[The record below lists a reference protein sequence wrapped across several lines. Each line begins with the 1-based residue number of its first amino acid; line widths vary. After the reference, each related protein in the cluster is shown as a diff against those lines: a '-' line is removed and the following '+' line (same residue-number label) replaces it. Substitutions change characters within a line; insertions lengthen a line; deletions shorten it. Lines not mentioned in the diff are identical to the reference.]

1 VDKKDPIPKYV
12 YYAALRHRTYRVKII
27 SQGIPITLSLSAVTK
42 QIGGL
47 TAVNK
52 VDLEIGDGQIVGLV
66 GPNGAG
72 KTTLL
77 NIISGITP
85 PTSGTVSFCGENI
98 TGMKPDRI
106 CRKGIAKTFQIAE
119 SFPNLTAQECVMI
132 GLLFGNPTAPS
143 MKEAQSQAL
152 SILDEVNFPH
162 EKAKTLNRNLN
173 VVELKRLQLAR
184 ALASR
189 PKLLLLDE
197 LTTGLNPKESN
208 EAVELIRKIR
218 DKGTSILIIEHVMSV
233 IMGVSGRIVV
243 LDHGEKIADGRPY
256 EVVNNQ
262 QVIDTY
268 LGDFNAFWG

>member
-1 VDKKDPIPKYV
+1 MLV
-12 YYAALRHRTYRVKII
+12 L
-27 SQGIPITLSLSAVTK
+27 SGIRK

-47 TAVNK
+47 TAVNN
-52 VDLEIGDGQIVGLV
+52 VDLTVNDGEIVGLV

-77 NIISGITP
+77 NIISGILP
-85 PTSGTVSFCGENI
+85 PTGGKVSFNGEDI
-98 TGMKPDRI
+98 TGLKPDRI
-106 CRKGIAKTFQIAE
+106 CRKGISKTFQIAE
-119 SFPNLTAQECVMI
+119 SFPDMTAKECVMI
-132 GLLFGNPTAPS
+132 GVLFGSDKAPG
-143 MKEAQSQAL
+143 MKEAQERAL
-152 SILDEVNFPH
+152 SVLAEVNFPR
-162 EKAKTLNRNLN
+162 EKAGTLNRNLN

-208 EAVELIRKIR
+208 EAVDLIRKIR
-218 DKGTSILIIEHVMSV
+218 DNGTSILIIEHVMSV
-233 IMGVSGRIVV
+233 IMGVSDRIVV

-262 QVIDTY
+262 RVIDTY
-268 LGDFNAFWG
+268 LGDFNAF

>member
-1 VDKKDPIPKYV
+1 M
-12 YYAALRHRTYRVKII
+12 
-27 SQGIPITLSLSAVTK
+27 LSLSGVTK

-47 TAVNK
+47 TAVNG
-52 VDLEIGDGQIVGLV
+52 VDLTVDTDQIVGLV

-77 NIISGITP
+77 NIISGILPLTA
-85 PTSGTVSFCGENI
+85 GKISFCGEDI
-98 TGMKPDRI
+98 TGMKADRI

-119 SFPNLTAQECVMI
+119 SFPNLSAQQCVMI
-132 GLLFGNPTAPS
+132 GVLFGNTHAPG
-143 MKEAQSQAL
+143 MREALAL
-152 SILDEVNFPH
+152 ALEILADVNFPR
-162 EKAKTLNRNLN
+162 EKTETLIRNLN

-184 ALASR
+184 ALACR

-197 LTTGLNPKESN
+197 LTTGLNPKESK
-208 EAVELIRKIR
+208 EAVDLIRNIR
-218 DKGTSILIIEHVMSV
+218 DRGTSILIIEHVMSV
-233 IMGVSGRIVV
+233 IMGVSDRIVV

-268 LGDFNAFWG
+268 LGDIDAF

>member
-1 VDKKDPIPKYV
+1 M
-12 YYAALRHRTYRVKII
+12 
-27 SQGIPITLSLSAVTK
+27 LSLSAVTK

-47 TAVNK
+47 TAVNN
-52 VDLEIGDGQIVGLV
+52 VDLEIGPGEIVGLV

-77 NIISGITP
+77 NIISGILP
-85 PTSGTVSFCGENI
+85 PTAGTVTFCGENI

-106 CRKGIAKTFQIAE
+106 CRKGITKTFQIAE
-119 SFPNLTAQECVMI
+119 SFPDLTASECVMI
-132 GLLFGNPTAPS
+132 GILFGNDKAPG
-143 MKEAQSQAL
+143 MKEAKARAL
-152 SILDEVNFPH
+152 SILSEVNFPP
-162 EKAKTLNRNLN
+162 EKAETLNRNLN

-184 ALASR
+184 ALASQ

-218 DKGTSILIIEHVMSV
+218 DRGTSILIIEHVMSV
-233 IMGVSGRIVV
+233 IMGVSDRIVV
-243 LDHGEKIADGRPY
+243 LDHGEKIADGYPH

-262 QVIDTY
+262 RVIDTY
-268 LGDFNAFWG
+268 LGDFNAF